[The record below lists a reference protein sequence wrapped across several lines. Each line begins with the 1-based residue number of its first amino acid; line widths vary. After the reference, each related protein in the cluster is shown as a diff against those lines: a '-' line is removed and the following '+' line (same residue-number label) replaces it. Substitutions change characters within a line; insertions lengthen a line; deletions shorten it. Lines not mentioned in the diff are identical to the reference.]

1 MLFGMKGVV
10 GIGLL
15 VALAC
20 TAGAYDLEQVDVEA
34 WVGSGANTVLWVV
47 DFWPGDGNHNSFAFG
62 YRFDAPSIT
71 GMELLDAL
79 QAANIGLS
87 YAEGEWEGYITD
99 IWYVRAGITY
109 HTADNWP
116 AWYWGYWV
124 SGDLGESWEYSWVGA
139 GDRVLFDGDTDGW
152 LALPGDDYTS
162 VPVTPLVPVAFVGD
176 VNGDGKVTF
185 ADIDPFVLALSGE
198 SAYDRVFSHG
208 RYLNADCNGDGKIT
222 FADIDPFV
230 ARLGQ
235 SSTK

>member
-1 MLFGMKGVV
+1 MVRTIENGYLHIHHFVSGKYT
-10 GIGLL
+10 
-15 VALAC
+15 ALHC
-20 TAGAYDLEQVDVEA
+20 FDD
-34 WVGSGANTVLWVV
+34 
-47 DFWPGDGNHNSFAFG
+47 AFFHC
-62 YRFDAPSIT
+62 RNKAP
-71 GMELLDAL
+71 
-79 QAANIGLS
+79 
-87 YAEGEWEGYITD
+87 
-99 IWYVRAGITY
+99 RY